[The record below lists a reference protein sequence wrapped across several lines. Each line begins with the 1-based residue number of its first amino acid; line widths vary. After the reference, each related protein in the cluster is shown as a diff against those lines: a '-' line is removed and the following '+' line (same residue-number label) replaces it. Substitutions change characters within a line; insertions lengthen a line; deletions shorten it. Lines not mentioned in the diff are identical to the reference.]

1 MLDIVPPM
9 NGTSSTTG
17 RRLGGIDHLRQSVRD
32 ILATPLGSRVM
43 RRDYGSR
50 LFALIDAP
58 MNRGTL
64 VQIYAA
70 VIEALQRWESRIVVE
85 RVTASRAAPGSITLD
100 IRGTYLPEGRPI
112 LLDGIEVRR

>member
-1 MLDIVPPM
+1 M
-9 NGTSSTTG
+9 NGTSATTG
-17 RRLGGIDHLRQSVRD
+17 RRLSGIDHLRQSVRD
-32 ILATPLGSRVM
+32 ILATPLGGRVM

-58 MNRGTL
+58 MNRGAL

-70 VIEALQRWESRIVVE
+70 AIEALQRWESRIVVE
-85 RVTASRAAPGSITLD
+85 RVTASHAGPGTITLD